1 MNAALRV
8 WWTFF
13 TAFALQR
20 RFAQVG
26 VVLCA
31 LLVAAGLIVQDPIWT
46 LGPIFLLTL
55 TALPALLAGAAVFR
69 ALSAQRMQRL
79 LPYSRARMLGAV
91 ALLVATLL
99 LFFAPLILVPAALGG
114 RPLAAGP
121 FAYAFAAITALFL
134 LSFLQVGDWRW
145 TYVWVAIMLALSTLR
160 PASVSREALAAVPVW
175 AWGVGALMAWA
186 AFAVWYARA
195 RRIRPLALLPRAP
208 GSSWSLALDGAL
220 ARNVAV
226 RALVAIEL
234 PRSRRYA
241 GHALLIVGAA
251 WMASAGPFPFTS
263 FIWPFAAMI
272 MLGTKAAAIVQRS
285 RLVWLVTPGS
295 RDAVRREIE
304 RLMWRGTTP
313 GLLALLTAAAF
324 SVSPLVRASPSD
336 VLAGFVLSAAA
347 GLYGQSVAL
356 ANTHSRVIYL
366 VGCGVMVA
374 LQLGLLARP
383 APSATAVATVIAAE
397 VVGVALLRVL
407 AVRRWRRID
416 WSRLRQIVPPG
427 ATRTA

>member
-31 LLVAAGLIVQDPIWT
+31 LLVAAGLIVQDPIWI
-46 LGPIFLLTL
+46 LGPIVLLIL
-55 TALPALLAGAAVFR
+55 TAFPALLAGAAVFR
-69 ALSAQRMQRL
+69 ALSAQRIQRL
-79 LPYSRARMLGAV
+79 APYSRPRMLGAV

-99 LFFAPLILVPAALGG
+99 LVFGLLFLAPAAIAG
-114 RPLAAGP
+114 RPLPVEP

-134 LSFLQVGDWRW
+134 LSFLQAGDLRW
-145 TYVWVAIMLALSTLR
+145 VYVWAAIVVALSTLR
-160 PASVSREALAAVPVW
+160 PASVSRETLAAVPAS
-175 AWGVGALMAWA
+175 AWLVGALAAWT
-186 AFAVWYARA
+186 AFAAWYLNAA
-195 RRIRPLALLPRAP
+195 RIRPLALLPRAP
-208 GSSWSLALDGAL
+208 GSSWSHTLDGAL
-220 ARNVAV
+220 AREVAV

-234 PRSRRYA
+234 PRSRRYV
-241 GHALLIVGAA
+241 GHAMLIVGAA
-251 WMASAGPFPFTS
+251 VMASAGPFPFTS

-324 SVSPLVRASPSD
+324 SVSPLVGASPSD
-336 VLAGFVLSAAA
+336 VLTGFVLSAAA

-374 LQLGLLARP
+374 LHLGLLARP
-383 APSATAVATVIAAE
+383 TPSATAVATVIAAE
-397 VVGVALLRVL
+397 VVGIAGLRVL

-416 WSRLRQIVPPG
+416 WALLRQIVPRG
-427 ATRTA
+427 ATRAA